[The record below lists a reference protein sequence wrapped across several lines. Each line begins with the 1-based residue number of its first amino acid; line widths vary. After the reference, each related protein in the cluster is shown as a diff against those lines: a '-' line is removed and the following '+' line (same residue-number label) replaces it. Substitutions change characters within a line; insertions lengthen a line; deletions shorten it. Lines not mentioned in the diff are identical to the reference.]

1 MFVWNVEDPGS
12 EGYFHAGLS
21 IAGALSLPASTHGE
35 EVGPGLEALRKRFWR
50 SCVRRGPG
58 EIEKSANMI
67 GNGSDKILDGLGVM
81 RTGRR
86 STGETGHPE
95 RCHVIS

>member
-1 MFVWNVEDPGS
+1 MSRIRAATLPPRRSVDRQ
-12 EGYFHAGLS
+12 
-21 IAGALSLPASTHGE
+21 GAQSVCQGPWGR
-35 EVGPGLEALRKRFWR
+35 VGPGLEALSDSGGRA
-50 SCVRRGPG
+50 SGEGLG